1 MEWAISKWVFN
12 KNHDISISIMIFQ
25 YQSWF
30 LWNQLYQYEYS
41 ISIIV
46 FEYQPWFEI
55 NYINMNIQYHS
66 KYFNINHRYQWNQL
80 YQCGY
85 SISIMIF
92 QYHIN
97 IIHDMK
103 STISI
108 WILNINHDIS
118 ISVMVWNQ
126 LYHYEYSISIIIFQ
140 YQSQISME
148 SANIFET
155 NCTTMNIQYQS
166 WYFNINHHIYEI
178 N

>member
-80 YQCGY
+80 YQCEY
-85 SISIMIF
+85 SISIMVF

-97 IIHDMK
+97 IIHDLK
-103 STISI
+103 PTLSV
-108 WILNINHDIS
+108 WIFNINHDIS
-118 ISVMVWNQ
+118 ISITISMKLAISLWIFQYQSWYLWHQ
-126 LYHYEYSISIIIFQ
+126 LYHYESSLLIMIFQ
-140 YQSQISME
+140 Y
-148 SANIFET
+148 
-155 NCTTMNIQYQS
+155 
-166 WYFNINHHIYEI
+166 
-178 N
+178 